1 MAQFIK
7 QLYKLTV
14 LETIHTEYCPLVTQQ
29 QVQNNCMWIGTRK
42 MYMYL
47 HNTLQIKFIETYL
60 RIQYYDSESSYHTNN
75 STSSHC
81 RNKCQCFLMRQ
92 FIKFV
97 SLQFWKKHVIF
108 KLKQNLDVFSQAT
121 HSFSFPLIV
130 KQSPHNDI
138 LL

>member
-60 RIQYYDSESSYHTNN
+60 RIQYIEILKAHTILTIQPVVTVETNA
-75 STSSHC
+75 S
-81 RNKCQCFLMRQ
+81 
-92 FIKFV
+92 
-97 SLQFWKKHVIF
+97 
-108 KLKQNLDVFSQAT
+108 VF
-121 HSFSFPLIV
+121 
-130 KQSPHNDI
+130 
-138 LL
+138 

>member
-1 MAQFIK
+1 M
-7 QLYKLTV
+7 
-14 LETIHTEYCPLVTQQ
+14 
-29 QVQNNCMWIGTRK
+29 CMWIGTRN

-60 RIQYYDSESSYHTNN
+60 RIQYIGILKAHTILTIQPVVTVETNA
-75 STSSHC
+75 SV
-81 RNKCQCFLMRQ
+81 FMRQ